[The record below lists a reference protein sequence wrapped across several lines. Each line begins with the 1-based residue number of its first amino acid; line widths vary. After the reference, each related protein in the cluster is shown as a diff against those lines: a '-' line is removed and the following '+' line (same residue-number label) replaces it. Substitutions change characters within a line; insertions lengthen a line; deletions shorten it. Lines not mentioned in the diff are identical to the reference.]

1 MEAQQR
7 LAAFIETWQSIEPKA
22 VQTFERD
29 IELTLSFYQFDERL
43 HPRIRTSNLL
53 ERLFEEFRR
62 KSDEIGA
69 FPNEQS
75 CLTVFFLVVQRDH
88 AKHDRSN
95 MAKN

>member
-1 MEAQQR
+1 MHQR
-7 LAAFIETWQSIEPKA
+7 RNSGLATFVEKWQPIEPKA
-22 VQTFERD
+22 VQTFKRN
-29 IELTLSFYQFDERL
+29 IELTFSFYQFNKLL

-75 CLTVFFLVVQRDH
+75 CLTVFFLV
-88 AKHDRSN
+88 RSTRPC
-95 MAKN
+95 

>member
-1 MEAQQR
+1 
-7 LAAFIETWQSIEPKA
+7 
-22 VQTFERD
+22 
-29 IELTLSFYQFDERL
+29 IELTFSFYPFDELL
-43 HPRIRTSNLL
+43 HSRIRTSNLI

-75 CLTVFFLVVQRDH
+75 CLTVFFLIVQRDH
-88 AKHDRSN
+88 AKHERSN